1 MNFSYD
7 SRQKN
12 GAVDPEYYINQNK
25 NICTF
30 YDPENPNYNEKDIAE
45 AKKAKLKENV
55 FYGIVIAGCLLFFG
69 MMFFMLFQENE
80 GNNVDK
86 GG

>member
-25 NICTF
+25 NIRTF
-30 YDPENPNYNEKDIAE
+30 YDPENPNYNEKDIVE

-69 MMFFMLFQENE
+69 MMFFMLF
-80 GNNVDK
+80 
-86 GG
+86 